1 MTGAC
6 VKIKLFESNMLL
18 NSFKTIYPV
27 CLRQFMFVGFLKQ
40 SCLNNSCLIIDNENL
55 FVNFRLLIL
64 NGAGYLK
71 I

>member
-6 VKIKLFESNMLL
+6 VKIKLFGSNMLR
-18 NSFKTIYPV
+18 NSFKAIYHG
-27 CLRQFMFVGFLKQ
+27 CERQFMSVGFLKQ
-40 SCLNNSCLIIDNENL
+40 SGLNNSCLIIDNENL
-55 FVNFRLLIL
+55 FVNFRLLIV

>member
-6 VKIKLFESNMLL
+6 VKIKLFESNMLR

-27 CLRQFMFVGFLKQ
+27 CQRQIMSVGFLKQ
-40 SCLNNSCLIIDNENL
+40 SCLNNSCVIIDNENL